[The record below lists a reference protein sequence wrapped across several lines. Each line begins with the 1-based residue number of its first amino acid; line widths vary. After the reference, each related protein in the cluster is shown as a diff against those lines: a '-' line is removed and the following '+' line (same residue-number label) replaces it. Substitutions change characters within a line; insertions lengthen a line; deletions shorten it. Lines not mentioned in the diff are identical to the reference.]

1 MNFAVVE
8 KLHAGSSLAL
18 EGQPGNQ
25 RVSENRQVGP
35 IHIGD
40 LIRTEY
46 GFALAIADSHVADRS
61 ATLPFHHA
69 TVMTFKNRN
78 PDRACSVQHG
88 GRDRGGLRSRVD
100 KKRSSPSTG
109 VRVWGAMPI

>member
-18 EGQPGNQ
+18 ESQPGNQ

-40 LIRTEY
+40 RIRTEH
-46 GFALAIADSHVADRS
+46 GLTLAIADSYVTDRS

-88 GRDRGGLRSRVD
+88 GINRGR
-100 KKRSSPSTG
+100 STG
-109 VRVWGAMPI
+109 TVHKNPAS